1 MNLQKIYLLLPQFIK
16 NVLKFLFRRNQI
28 HIEQF
33 YKANLGTE
41 NPGLT
46 GWVSRR
52 FTPLRV
58 VINGEEHQSV
68 RINRPDAPHAFYLNL
83 PNLKGVSEFTVE
95 SLERNSWKPY
105 CKFIRKSKKPLA
117 PLKTNPQKLHKAV
130 MVHAY
135 YPDILKEILPL
146 LKNLGSHDAYV
157 FIPEGSPMHQAY
169 VKRSVRLNQ
178 FKKIIVGESKGRDM
192 GGFLHIAQLILNS
205 KSRYDACLVVHTKKS
220 PQYPVNMANA
230 WRKMLLDPLI
240 GSKSASDYALQLL
253 FSENDINLVGAQD
266 FLQCYHLT
274 RGFGNYSRYVHLC
287 KLFEIPVHDTDFIAG
302 SMFWVRFS
310 VIRKYLTQPKLAA
323 AIRLLEQGAF
333 PEPSYA
339 HTWERFIGLLSSIDG
354 GKIKGIEYPTEFDI
368 VPLR

>member
-1 MNLQKIYLLLPQFIK
+1 MNLRKIYFLLPQFLKKI
-16 NVLKFLFRRNQI
+16 LKFLFRRNQI
-28 HIEQF
+28 HIEKF
-33 YKANLGTE
+33 YKANLGTK

-46 GWVSRR
+46 GWASRC

-58 VINGEEHQSV
+58 VINGEEYQSV
-68 RINRPDAPHAFYLNL
+68 KINRPDAPHAFYLNL

-105 CKFIRKSKKPLA
+105 CKFIRKSKKLLL

-146 LKNLGSHDAYV
+146 LKNLDSHDAYV
-157 FIPEGSPMHQAY
+157 FIPEGSPMHQAH

-192 GGFLHIAQLILNS
+192 GGFLHIAQHILNS
-205 KSRYDACLVVHTKKS
+205 KARYDACLVVHTKKS

-230 WRKMLLDPLI
+230 WRKMLIDSLI

-253 FSENDINLVGAQD
+253 FSESNINLVGSQD
-266 FLQCYHLT
+266 FLHRYHLT
-274 RGFGNYSRYVHLC
+274 RGFGNYSRYVQLC
-287 KLFEIPVHDTDFIAG
+287 KLFEIPVQDTDFIAG
-302 SMFWVRFS
+302 TMFWVRFS
-310 VIRKYLTQPKLAA
+310 VIKEYLTRSKLAA
-323 AIRLLEQGAF
+323 AIGLLEEGAF

-339 HTWERFIGLLSSIDG
+339 HTWERFIGLLASTEG
-354 GKIKGIEYPTEFDI
+354 GKIKGIEYKTEFDL
-368 VPLR
+368 VPIR